1 MGPTQGEVD
10 GRRSHSERLAA
21 LLRPM
26 IDAIEAEWPRVRN
39 SKRQN
44 LLRQAHEVLA
54 QLAELEEGD
63 L

>member
-1 MGPTQGEVD
+1 
-10 GRRSHSERLAA
+10 
-21 LLRPM
+21 M

-39 SKRQN
+39 AKRQN